1 MQKIETKCDICG
13 QESKTD
19 ESVIGALEEGQKL
32 IKVVVQGVGKFVNKY
47 TMHLCAKH
55 YLEYYTTTKRWVKQQ
70 STLDEYMDL
79 RIEEISPPPQ
89 VSQT

>member
-13 QESKTD
+13 EESETD
-19 ESVIGALEEGQKL
+19 SSVIGEIEKGQKL
-32 IKVVVQGVGKFVNKY
+32 IKVPVQGVGKFVNKF

-55 YLEYYTTTKRWVKQQ
+55 YLEYWSNTRNWVKQQ

-79 RIEEISPPPQ
+79 PIAETPPSPI
-89 VSQT
+89 SQT